1 MGGYYW
7 TTKEGDMWDLIAWKV
22 YGDELRA
29 DLLMSAP
36 QNAEFLTTT
45 IFLDGVKI
53 WCPYFDAEDPDVEEE
68 LPPWRDAE

>member
-22 YGDELRA
+22 YGDESRVN
-29 DLLMSAP
+29 LLMGA
-36 QNAEFLTTT
+36 QENAIFLTTT

-53 WCPYFDAEDPDVEEE
+53 WCPYFDAEDPDTEE
-68 LPPWRDAE
+68 LPPWRDVE